1 MNRAGA
7 TPGRAVS
14 PRAGGLAGGGTAPR
28 QPVQVQP
35 AAGGGLDDRAQ
46 PAIETLSARSAGENF
61 PVALRALPR
70 RYQRHL
76 MAVYRFARLV
86 DDIGDEQ
93 PADAGGRLR
102 VLDAVEQDLDRAFS
116 SGAAPTLPVIAGLV
130 RTAAECAIPAQP
142 FRMLIQANRQ
152 DQTVSR
158 YASFDELLGYCR
170 LSANPVGQAV
180 LHVFAAVTP
189 ERVRLSDLVCTALQL
204 AEHTQDVAEDFTR
217 DRIYLPQQDMA
228 AFGCTEADLADAV
241 AAARGRAGR
250 VPWTMPQ
257 QVRELI
263 RFETERARKLLD
275 EGAALT
281 GTLRGWPRLAVA
293 GYVGGGRA
301 TLAAIAAA
309 GYDVFSATRRPG
321 RAATA
326 TGLFRAF
333 LTGG

>member
-1 MNRAGA
+1 MSHANA
-7 TPGRAVS
+7 TPSRAV
-14 PRAGGLAGGGTAPR
+14 PARAGGLAGGAAPR
-28 QPVQVQP
+28 QPAQVQP
-35 AAGGGLDDRAQ
+35 AAGGGRAQ
-46 PAIETLSARSAGENF
+46 PAIETLSARAAGENF

-86 DDIGDEQ
+86 DDIGDEG

-102 VLDAVEQDLDRAFS
+102 VLDALEQDLDRAFS
-116 SGAAPTLPVIAGLV
+116 SGAAPKLPVIAGLA

-180 LHVFAAVTP
+180 LHVFGTVTP

-204 AEHTQDVAEDFTR
+204 AEHWQDVAEDFTR

-228 AFGCTEADLADAV
+228 AFGCTEGDLADAV
-241 AAARGRAGR
+241 AAAPASAGR

-257 QVRELI
+257 RVRELI

-293 GYVGGGRA
+293 GYVAGGRA

-309 GYDVFSATRRPG
+309 GYDVFSAARRPG

-326 TGLFRAF
+326 TGLIRAY